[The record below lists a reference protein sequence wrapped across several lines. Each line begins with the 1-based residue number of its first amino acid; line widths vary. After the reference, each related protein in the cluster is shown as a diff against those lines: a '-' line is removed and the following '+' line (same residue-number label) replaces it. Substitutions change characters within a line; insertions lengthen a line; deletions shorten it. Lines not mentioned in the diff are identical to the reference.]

1 MSRRPLKPAGHNPT
15 FSSWLTLIFT
25 DFGSYYLY
33 MSKFLKSF
41 LFSFFTIF
49 VFLFFQNSQVFAVA
63 SIQEPLQEFLPE
75 AVTSFYSRITI
86 NQNTSLTI
94 TEQIDYTTT
103 FDKHGIY
110 RYIPISYNKDGQKE
124 ILQVFDVS
132 VTDQNGVSIPFSR
145 TSDGKFVTLKI
156 GDPDTTFT
164 GEKSY
169 VIEYT
174 VERGI
179 NQFSDHNEL
188 YWDITGEGWQFPVL
202 ESSATVTSQFADIQE
217 AECLSGVVGGDDG
230 LCNFELGKNQ
240 ATFEYAQPINYGDNM
255 TVVLRLPKESQ
266 LQFPTQTELL
276 LLWVKHNWPLFL
288 LPLPLLLVF
297 VWWFKKGRD
306 IEFISQNVF
315 DLDQEKPAKLRSVLQ
330 FKAREP
336 MVYEPLK
343 SLTPGEAGSVL
354 DEKVDVQ
361 DIVAEILEL
370 ARKKY
375 LKITVTEKKV
385 LFSTTREYEFT
396 KLKNSA
402 EKTDLSEVQNYLFA
416 EIFKT
421 GDVVKLSSLKGKFYT
436 VIAEAKSKI
445 DATLVQKNVYTDNP
459 MKVRAIGMVV
469 FIVLIGGV
477 FGVLSSTLLPLG
489 IVWPVFI
496 LALQFPFGL
505 LLTYNLTQK
514 TAVGTNLWLQAR
526 GLRATIKR
534 GAWREK
540 IKEKNLFIEEILP
553 YAVALGVVDQL
564 AKDMEELK
572 LQPPQYMN
580 SAHLNAWTMSQ
591 FVGGFSKEV
600 GSSLAYNPSSSGSSG
615 GSGFSGGSSGGGGG
629 GGGGGSW

>member
-1 MSRRPLKPAGHNPT
+1 MQAS
-15 FSSWLTLIFT
+15 TLET
-25 DFGSYYLY
+25 DTQQFR
-33 MSKFLKSF
+33 
-41 LFSFFTIF
+41 
-49 VFLFFQNSQVFAVA
+49 QPVA
-63 SIQEPLQEFLPE
+63 SPLTNTQYFPE
-75 AVTSFYSRITI
+75 AVTSFYSRIVI

-94 TEQIDYTTT
+94 TEQIDYTTE
-103 FDKHGIY
+103 FEKHGIY
-110 RYIPISYNKDGQKE
+110 RYIPVSYNKDGQKE
-124 ILQVFDVS
+124 ILQISDVTVS
-132 VTDQNGVSIPFSR
+132 DLNGDKIPFTK
-145 TSDGKFVTLKI
+145 TSDGVFLTLKI
-156 GDPDTTFT
+156 GDSDSTFS
-164 GEKSY
+164 GEKTY

-202 ESSATVTSQFADIQE
+202 ESSATIVSQSADILE
-217 AECLSGVVGGDDG
+217 ADCFSGIVGNDDG

-240 ATFEYAQPINYGDNM
+240 ATFEYAQAISYGDNM
-255 TVVLRLPKESQ
+255 TVVLKLPKVSA
-266 LQFPTQTELL
+266 LQFPTPTELRL
-276 LLWVKHNWPLFL
+276 LYIKHNWPLFL
-288 LPLPLLLVF
+288 LPFPILIMFL
-297 VWWFKKGRD
+297 WWYKKGRD
-306 IEFISQNVF
+306 HEFLSQNVF
-315 DLDQEKPAKLRSVLQ
+315 DLEGSSPTKLRSV
-330 FKAREP
+330 FKLKYREP

-375 LKITVTEKKV
+375 LKIEVSEKKV

-396 KLKNSA
+396 KLSDIVDQTGKQNKKQIQ
-402 EKTDLSEVQNYLFA
+402 ELTEVQSYLFA
-416 EIFKT
+416 ELFKT
-421 GDVVKLSSLKGKFYT
+421 GDTVKLSSLKGTFYT
-436 VIAEAKSKI
+436 VIAQAKTKLEAS
-445 DATLVQKNVYTDNP
+445 LVTKNVYTDNP
-459 MKVRAIGMVV
+459 MKVRGIGMLFF
-469 FIVLIGGV
+469 FILLGGV
-477 FGVLSSTLLPLG
+477 FAILIQTLIPLG
-489 IVWPVFI
+489 IVWPIAI
-496 LALQFPFGL
+496 LVLQLPLGL
-505 LLTYNLTQK
+505 VLAYNLPQK

-540 IKEKNLFIEEILP
+540 IKEKNLFIEEVLP
-553 YAVALGVVDQL
+553 FAVAFGVVDQL
-564 AKDMEELK
+564 AKDMDELK
-572 LQPPQYMN
+572 LQPPSYMN